1 MTNSQILDEKKE
13 LIEPIYKQKSVLI
26 GLILLV
32 VVILGGGFLALRKKN
47 VPAV

>member
-1 MTNSQILDEKKE
+1 MTNTQILNEKKE
-13 LIEPIYKQKSVLI
+13 LIEPIYNQKSVLI

>member
-1 MTNSQILDEKKE
+1 MLNEKKE
-13 LIEPIYKQKSVLI
+13 LIEPIHKQKSVII

-32 VVILGGGFLALRKKN
+32 VVILGGGFLALSNKN